1 MIKTKSNRKLDIKS
15 KESHA
20 TLRVEIDHRIL
31 LRVIPC
37 NEFAGRRPSKVLDLP
52 NDLFKE
58 LGIDR
63 GGLDKSIPCP
73 GDASWIILR
82 KYFGLIQWPAV

>member
-1 MIKTKSNRKLDIKS
+1 MIKIKSNRKLDSES
-15 KESHA
+15 KESHT

-31 LRVIPC
+31 LWVIPSY
-37 NEFAGRRPSKVLDLP
+37 EFTGRGHSKVLDLP

-82 KYFGLIQWPAV
+82 KYFGLIQ